1 MKFVVHLA
9 RPNSVHAFWSI
20 GKVHTRGH
28 SSLFFFSFLSNTGRR
43 DESYKQEE
51 RKENKGDRAIGNI
64 TIRIMSIL
72 QPNELDL

>member
-1 MKFVVHLA
+1 MKFVVNSLA

-28 SSLFFFSFLSNTGRR
+28 SSLFFFSFLSYKQYRKKR
-43 DESYKQEE
+43 DGGYKQEE

-64 TIRIMSIL
+64 TIRKL
-72 QPNELDL
+72 